1 MMNPEASRAKA
12 LDGISQRADSYAAL
26 SDAIWR
32 FAETAYL
39 EESSSNA
46 LIEALEGEGF
56 RVTRGLADIPTAFC
70 AEYGSGEPVIG
81 ILGEYDALYG
91 LSQEAGVYEKTPGPN
106 PQSGHGCGHNLLGAG
121 SVAAAVAVKDYLC
134 ASGASGTVIYFGCP
148 GEEGGS
154 GKTFMA
160 RAGAFNRLDAA
171 LTWHPGDMNAVMSTS
186 TLANIQAKYVFTG
199 KSAHAA
205 AAPHTGRSALDAVE
219 LMNVGANFLR
229 EHIISQARLHYA
241 ITDAGGMSPNVVQA
255 NASVL
260 YLVRAPKI
268 GDAREIYER
277 LNDVARGAALMT
289 GTSVKIDFMK
299 ACSDFLINTTL
310 QSALAQAMEENGAV
324 EPDEAD
330 ISRAANYI
338 KTLPGGGEAA
348 AKQTARMLAELFGA
362 ETAAEIKLN
371 GAVND
376 FILPYRMSGAAMP
389 ASTDV
394 GDVSQICPTAQLGT
408 VTCAAGTPGHSWQM
422 VAQGTFPLA
431 HKGMLNAAEI
441 LARAAIRLINEPE
454 LVKRAKE
461 EHEKRSGGA
470 KYVSPIPDG
479 VKPRAINE

>member
-1 MMNPEASRAKA
+1 MTNIAQQA
-12 LDGISQRADSYAAL
+12 LSGIKQRADKYAAL

-39 EESSSNA
+39 EKSSSES
-46 LIEALEGEGF
+46 LIAALESEGF
-56 RVTRGLADIPTAFC
+56 RITRSLADIPTAFC

-91 LSQEAGVYEKTPGPN
+91 LSQQGGVYEKTPGPN
-106 PQSGHGCGHNLLGAG
+106 PQSGHGCGHNLLGVG
-121 SVAAAVAVKDYLC
+121 SLAAAVAVKDYLC
-134 ASGASGTVIYFGCP
+134 ASKECGTVVYLGCP

-154 GKTFMA
+154 GKAFMA
-160 RAGAFNRLDAA
+160 RAGVFDRLDAA

-277 LNDVARGAALMT
+277 VNDIARGAALMT
-289 GTSVKIDFMK
+289 GTSVEIDFMK

-310 QSALAQAMEENGAV
+310 QSALAQAMEENGTV
-324 EPDEAD
+324 KPDEAD
-330 ISRAANYI
+330 ISAAADYI
-338 KTLPGGGEAA
+338 KIMPGGSEMA
-348 AKQTARMLAELFGA
+348 AKQTMRMLTELFGA
-362 ETAAEIKLN
+362 DCAAEIKLN

-376 FILPYRMSGAAMP
+376 FVLPYRMSGAVMP

-394 GDVSQICPTAQLGT
+394 GDVSQVCPTAQLGT
-408 VTCAAGTPGHSWQM
+408 ATCAAGTPGHSWQM
-422 VAQGTFPLA
+422 VAQGTLPLA

-441 LARAAIRLINEPE
+441 LARTAIRLISEPE
-454 LVKRAKE
+454 LVKKAKA
-461 EHEKRSGGA
+461 EHEERSGGT
-470 KYVSPIPDG
+470 KYASPIPAG
-479 VKPRAINE
+479 VSPRAI